1 MNRDQQEQM
10 PEEISEEVSEEI
22 SEENSKQAPHHPD
35 RSLWLIWGGV
45 VLISVAAL
53 PFIARQSE
61 WLQAIAQACLNIIR

>member
-1 MNRDQQEQM
+1 MNKDQQEQM
-10 PEEISEEVSEEI
+10 PEEISGQVSEQI
-22 SEENSKQAPHHPD
+22 SEQAPHHPD
-35 RSLWLIWGGV
+35 RSLWLIWGGI

>member
-10 PEEISEEVSEEI
+10 PEEISEEASR
-22 SEENSKQAPHHPD
+22 HPD

-61 WLQAIAQACLNIIR
+61 WLQAIAQACLNVIR

>member
-10 PEEISEEVSEEI
+10 PEEMPEEISEEI
-22 SEENSKQAPHHPD
+22 SEQAPYHPD

>member
-1 MNRDQQEQM
+1 MNRDQQKQ
-10 PEEISEEVSEEI
+10 ISEEI
-22 SEENSKQAPHHPD
+22 SEQAPHHPD
-35 RSLWLIWGGV
+35 RSLWLIWGAV

>member
-1 MNRDQQEQM
+1 MNRHQQEQM
-10 PEEISEEVSEEI
+10 PEEMPEEI
-22 SEENSKQAPHHPD
+22 SEQAPHHPD
-35 RSLWLIWGGV
+35 RSLWLIWGAV

>member
-1 MNRDQQEQM
+1 MNRHQQNKMPEEM
-10 PEEISEEVSEEI
+10 PEEISE
-22 SEENSKQAPHHPD
+22 QAPHHPD
-35 RSLWLIWGGV
+35 RSLWLIWGAV

>member
-10 PEEISEEVSEEI
+10 PEEISEQI
-22 SEENSKQAPHHPD
+22 SEQAPHHPD

>member
-10 PEEISEEVSEEI
+10 PEEMPEEI
-22 SEENSKQAPHHPD
+22 SEQAPHHPD

>member
-1 MNRDQQEQM
+1 MNRDRQEQV
-10 PEEISEEVSEEI
+10 PEEFSEENSEENSEEI
-22 SEENSKQAPHHPD
+22 SEQAPHHPD
-35 RSLWLIWGGV
+35 RSLWLIWGAV

>member
-10 PEEISEEVSEEI
+10 PEEI

>member
-1 MNRDQQEQM
+1 MNRDQQEPM
-10 PEEISEEVSEEI
+10 PEKISDQVSE
-22 SEENSKQAPHHPD
+22 KARHHPD

-45 VLISVAAL
+45 VMISVAAL